1 MRNICVAVYIF
12 GCFSCLKV
20 DYFCLE
26 ITYKNMIQV
35 KRVLYGV
42 IRSITIIVI
51 NEAHKIFTNSI
62 LIYASGNHI
71 KLTRPRVTLAT

>member
-1 MRNICVAVYIF
+1 
-12 GCFSCLKV
+12 
-20 DYFCLE
+20 
-26 ITYKNMIQV
+26 MIQV

-62 LIYASGNHI
+62 LIYSSGNRI
-71 KLTRPRVTLAT
+71 KLTRATLAT

>member
-1 MRNICVAVYIF
+1 MRNICGAVYIF
-12 GCFSCLKV
+12 GCFSCFKV

-26 ITYKNMIQV
+26 IMYKNMIQV

-62 LIYASGNHI
+62 FIYASGNHI
-71 KLTRPRVTLAT
+71 KLTRATLAT

>member
-1 MRNICVAVYIF
+1 
-12 GCFSCLKV
+12 
-20 DYFCLE
+20 
-26 ITYKNMIQV
+26 MIQV

-71 KLTRPRVTLAT
+71 KLTRATLAT